1 MPAARALA
9 AALGGLEVDEDG
21 LSASENPGVHVA
33 ALSGATLCAGPK
45 VPWRLDCL
53 PRAAGLYVDTV
64 PGPSVV
70 LEEATEAA
78 SFAMDCGLAGSAP
91 IALES
96 LDETASV
103 DD

>member
-9 AALGGLEVDEDG
+9 VARGGLDVDEDG
-21 LSASENPGVHVA
+21 VPASENEAP
-33 ALSGATLCAGPK
+33 LCAGPND
-45 VPWRLDCL
+45 PCRLDCL

-70 LEEATEAA
+70 LDEATEAA
-78 SFAMDCGLAGSAP
+78 SFAMDCGMAGSAP

-96 LDETASV
+96 LDETAS
-103 DD
+103 DDD